1 MARIFPFRGFLYNR
15 EKVGSYD
22 KVLTQPYDKIDEA
35 TQKAYHERSPYNIVR
50 VAKGIEEPGDSPSRN
65 KYTRAG
71 ETLKKWIQ
79 EHVLVQDE
87 KPAIYAYHQ
96 VYTVDEKERTRKG
109 FIAVARLEDP
119 GKGGVHA
126 HEHTLAKPKQD
137 RFQLI
142 NAIGAT
148 EGQIFMLFDD
158 PDKVVNRILD
168 AETLRPSD
176 IEARDDFG
184 ETHRLW
190 RVTDEKRIRDVQRE
204 MERKELFIADGHHR
218 YEVALMYRDEMR
230 KRGMRCTGEET
241 FENRMM
247 TFVAMDDAGLTILP
261 THRLLRG
268 LEGFSAEKL
277 RAALEKDFRIDEYT
291 FVDDVDE
298 KRTRRDLVEDLK
310 VEGMGGH
317 AFGVILPGRNVYWLA
332 ALRDEKVMDA
342 EVKEKHAP
350 EWKRLDVVI
359 LHTLVLEG
367 ALGISKEAVANEKN
381 VSYARHV
388 QEVVDAAKRGDCQ
401 VAFLLNPTKIEQV
414 KKLASS
420 GEKMPQKSTD
430 FYPKLLTGIVINK
443 YNFEK
448 SK

>member
-1 MARIFPFRGFLYNR
+1 MARIFPFRGWLYNR
-15 EKVGSYD
+15 DKVGSYD
-22 KVLTQPYDKIDEA
+22 QVLAQPYDKIDEA
-35 TQKAYHERSPYNIVR
+35 MQKAYHERSPYNIVR
-50 VAKGIEEPGDSPSRN
+50 VAKGLDEPGDGPSRN
-65 KYTRAG
+65 RYTRAG
-71 ETLKKWIQ
+71 ETLKKWIHEQ
-79 EHVLVQDE
+79 VLVQDG

-96 VYTVDEKERTRKG
+96 VYKVDEKERTRKG

-142 NAIGAT
+142 NAVGAT
-148 EGQIFMLFDD
+148 EGQIFMLYDD
-158 PDKVVNRILD
+158 PDRVVNGILD
-168 AETLRPSD
+168 GETLRPPD
-176 IEARDDFG
+176 IEAKDDFG

-230 KRGMRCTGEET
+230 KRGTRCGGEET

-247 TFVAMDDAGLTILP
+247 TFVAMDDAGLTVLP

-277 RAALEKDFRIDEYT
+277 RTALEKDFRVDEYT

-298 KRTRRDLVEDLK
+298 KRTRRDLMEDLK

-317 AFGVILPGRNVYWLA
+317 AFGVVLPGRNVYWLA

-342 EVKEKHAP
+342 AVKEKHAP

-359 LHTLVLEG
+359 LHTLVIEG
-367 ALGISKEAVANEKN
+367 ALGVSKEAVANEKN
-381 VSYARHV
+381 VSYARHAE
-388 QEVVDAAKRGDCQ
+388 EVVEAAKKGECQ

-414 KKLASS
+414 RKLASL

-448 SK
+448 G